1 LKPGKYLIALFL
13 VLAFVPPVNGKDIS
27 KYDRNLFGG
36 WLDTDHDCQNTRHE
50 LLQERSTVKV
60 IFSEN
65 KCRVMRGRWHDL
77 YTDKTFLESNLV
89 DIDHLVPLKY
99 SWDRGSYEWA
109 EPRRLQFSNDPL
121 NLFVVQKSVNRKK
134 AALGPSKWLPP
145 NIEFR
150 CKYIQT
156 FQNIIKKYKLN
167 QSAAELR
174 LIEQVQHKNC
184 SKLEHN

>member
-1 LKPGKYLIALFL
+1 MKPGKYLIALFL

-27 KYDRNLFGG
+27 KYDRDLFGG

-50 LLQERSTVKV
+50 LLQERSSVKV

-99 SWDRGSYEWA
+99 SWD
-109 EPRRLQFSNDPL
+109 LPL
-121 NLFVVQKSVNRKK
+121 TLISV
-134 AALGPSKWLPP
+134 GFFCGDGEGWVGG
-145 NIEFR
+145 
-150 CKYIQT
+150 
-156 FQNIIKKYKLN
+156 N
-167 QSAAELR
+167 QVGR
-174 LIEQVQHKNC
+174 
-184 SKLEHN
+184 